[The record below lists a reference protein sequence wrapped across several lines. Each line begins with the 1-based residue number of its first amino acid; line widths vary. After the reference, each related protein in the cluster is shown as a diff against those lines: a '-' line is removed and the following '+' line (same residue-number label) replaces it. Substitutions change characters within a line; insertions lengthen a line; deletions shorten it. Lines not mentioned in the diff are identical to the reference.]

1 MGNNEVVGPFG
12 AGTVLG
18 PRSPSLFSIRASLAL
33 KTTRLGQLLD
43 ALIDKAVPSPPVAD
57 SWQGMKMFVD
67 AQTRPA
73 EPNRLRTDDHFRNNL
88 EAMLRT
94 AQGAGVPVILCTVA
108 SNLKDCAPFASLHP
122 AQFPENQKQEWEQK
136 YDAGVK
142 LESAGKWDA
151 AVHPYEQAAAL
162 DDGYAELQFRLGR
175 CHLALNQNEAARRCF
190 ARARDFD
197 ALPFRATSPMNA
209 IIQEAGRKFA
219 GEGVVLLDAEKELA
233 QNNPHKINGDELF
246 YEHVHLNCAGNY
258 ELARLVADQAAL
270 LVPAL
275 RPQSNTSEWATAE
288 LCDQRLCVTPWDR
301 HRIFENVL
309 QRESQPPFTLQLDHT
324 NQVRQIASEARQLRS
339 QMNPDAVEPA
349 RALYRQALQAQ
360 PDDFNLRA
368 NFAKLLEDTGDP
380 VGAVAEWQRT
390 ADLLPYHFGPGYYLG
405 KLLAR
410 LGRNAEAEQ
419 QLTRTLK
426 LRPDTVEVMDELGQ
440 VLVAQKK
447 LVDAQA
453 QFSRALAL
461 QPDNARLHFHLAQAF
476 LAQKQRAQG
485 VASLRRVVQLRPD
498 YWEAQYLL
506 GVELAVA
513 GNLAA
518 AHDHLSEAVRLK
530 PDYSRARLN
539 LGVVLAKQNHLP
551 EAISQFRETL
561 RLDPSNA
568 MALDYLTKLRAPVSP

>member
-1 MGNNEVVGPFG
+1 M
-12 AGTVLG
+12 
-18 PRSPSLFSIRASLAL
+18 

-43 ALIDKAVPSPPVAD
+43 ALIDRALPSPPVAN

-94 AQGAGVPVILCTVA
+94 AHGAGVPVILCTVA

-122 AQFPENQKQEWEQK
+122 AQFSESQTQEWEQK

-142 LESAGKWDA
+142 LESAGQWDA
-151 AVHPYEQAAAL
+151 AVQKYQQAAAL
-162 DDGYAELQFRLGR
+162 DDRYAELQFRLGR
-175 CHLALNQNEAARRCF
+175 CDLALNQDDEARRCF
-190 ARARDFD
+190 ERARDFD
-197 ALPFRATSPMNA
+197 ALPFRATSPMNT
-209 IIQEAGRKFA
+209 IIQEAGRRFA
-219 GEGVVLLDAEKELA
+219 DDGVVLLDVEKEME
-233 QNNPHKINGDELF
+233 QTSPHKINGDELF

-258 ELARLVADQAAL
+258 ELARLVAGQAAH

-275 RPQSNTSEWATAE
+275 QAEGDTREWSPAA
-288 LCDQRLCVTPWDR
+288 LCDQQLCVTPWDL
-301 HRIFENVL
+301 HRIYENVR
-309 QRESQPPFTLQLDHT
+309 QREMQPPFTLQLDHT
-324 NQVRQIASEARQLRS
+324 NQMRLIADELSQLDS
-339 QMNPDAVEPA
+339 QMKPDAVAPA

-368 NFAKLLEDTGDP
+368 NFARLLEETGDP

-390 ADLLPYHFGPGYYLG
+390 AELLPYHFGPGYYLG

-410 LGRNAEAEQ
+410 LGRNVEAEKR
-419 QLTRTLK
+419 LTRTLQ

-440 VLVAQKK
+440 VLVAQNKMIEA
-447 LVDAQA
+447 LV
-453 QFSRALAL
+453 QFNRALTL
-461 QPDNARLHFHLAQAF
+461 QPDNARLHFHLAQAL
-476 LAQKQRAQG
+476 LAQKQLEQG
-485 VASLRRVVQLRPD
+485 VAGLRRAIQLRPD

-506 GVELAVA
+506 GVELAIA
-513 GNLAA
+513 GNLTEAR
-518 AHDHLSEAVRLK
+518 DHLSEAVRLK
-530 PDYSRARLN
+530 PDYASARLN
-539 LGVVLAKQNHLP
+539 LGVALAKQNHLP

-568 MALDYLTKLRAPVSP
+568 MALDYLTKLHVPVLP